1 VTSMTTATVRGIGC
15 VDTHGHSHHPAVIDG
30 VGRQLD
36 DREFPASP
44 AGYAALLEWLRGHGE
59 VIEWVSRAPV
69 PPVSRSLDISARVLA
84 LDVADAEAVFAQAVA
99 AGAAIRQPLAD
110 IF

>member
-1 VTSMTTATVRGIGC
+1 VTSTTTATVRVIGG

-36 DREFPASP
+36 DRDRHRRPAMPPCWSGC
-44 AGYAALLEWLRGHGE
+44 AVTASL
-59 VIEWVSRAPV
+59 IEWVSRAPV
-69 PPVSRSLDISARVLA
+69 PPVPRSLDISARVLA

>member
-1 VTSMTTATVRGIGC
+1 MI
-15 VDTHGHSHHPAVIDG
+15 
-30 VGRQLD
+30 
-36 DREFPASP
+36 
-44 AGYAALLEWLRGHGE
+44 EWL
-59 VIEWVSRAPV
+59 SRAPV